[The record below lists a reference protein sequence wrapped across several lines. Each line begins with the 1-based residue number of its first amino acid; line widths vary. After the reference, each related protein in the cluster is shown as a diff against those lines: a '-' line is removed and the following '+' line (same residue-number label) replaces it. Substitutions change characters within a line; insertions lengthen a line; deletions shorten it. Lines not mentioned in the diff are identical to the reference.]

1 MDKPSTKI
9 SGQNPWSN
17 IVLVGLMGAGKTS
30 IGRRLAASL
39 DIAFIDSDEEI
50 IKAAGHS
57 IPDIFKIYG
66 ESKFRELEE
75 QIIMRVLS
83 ENRKVLA
90 TGGGAYMNPRI
101 RNVINLRGFCIWL
114 KASHEILLERTS
126 RKKNR
131 PLLKA
136 GNPKKVLHDLIHERY
151 PVYSTADLTIET
163 GKEDIAQTLNKIVDA
178 LPSELLQPTR
188 VQPR

>member
-1 MDKPSTKI
+1 MDKPGPKI
-9 SGQNPWSN
+9 SGKNQWNN

-75 QIIMRVLS
+75 RIIMKILC

-101 RNVINLRGFCIWL
+101 RKAINLRGFCIFL
-114 KASHEILLERTS
+114 KASHEILVERTS

-131 PLLKA
+131 PLLAA
-136 GNPKKVLHDLIHERY
+136 GKPTKILHDLIHERY
-151 PVYSTADLTIET
+151 PIYSTADLTIET
-163 GKEDIAQTLNKIVDA
+163 GRENIGQTLNKIIDA
-178 LPSELLQPTR
+178 LPSELLPPNR
-188 VQPR
+188 VNPR